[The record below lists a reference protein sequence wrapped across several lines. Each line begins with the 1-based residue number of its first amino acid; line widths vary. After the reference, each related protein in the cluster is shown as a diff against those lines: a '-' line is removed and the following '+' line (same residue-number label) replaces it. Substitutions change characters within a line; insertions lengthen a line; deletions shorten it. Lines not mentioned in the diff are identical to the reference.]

1 MSAAHPLSS
10 STAATGAAKAYVK
23 GRSVDVHEAHHHVM
37 PISLYLKVFGAL
49 LVLTVL
55 TVLVSYLDLG
65 PAALGVAMV
74 VACIKAAFVIG
85 YFMHLKYDTRFHA
98 FVFFSTLLFVAIF
111 FALTFF
117 DLKTR
122 DMMNANWDSHQFAI
136 DKGLVDKPALK
147 DTKPLTEEEKL
158 KHGAEGHQ

>member
-1 MSAAHPLSS
+1 MSAS
-10 STAATGAAKAYVK
+10 AKAYVK
-23 GRSVDVHEAHHHVM
+23 GRAADVHEAHHHVM

-55 TVLVSYLDLG
+55 TVLVSYMDLG
-65 PAALGVAMV
+65 PAALGVAMF
-74 VACIKAAFVIG
+74 VAVIKAAFVIG

-122 DMMNANWDSHQFAI
+122 DMMNTTWDSHQFAR
-136 DKGLVDKPALK
+136 DAGLVDKPAL
-147 DTKPLTEEEKL
+147 TNTTPLTAEEIEKIR
-158 KHGAEGHQ
+158 AEGHH